1 MPRAPRPIFTQ
12 EWVDALSPG
21 RETAM
26 PCKVNI
32 YVLGDRIYDEATNT
46 YIYDKTT
53 VYDGIARVQPL
64 RSAQQRI
71 LPNDNTFVQQ
81 VLISVPISATK
92 DTDFRLGYQ
101 ARVSDAPLMP
111 SLSKYQ
117 YVMQEFMDS
126 GNPIERTFLFTVD
139 QEMVVD
145 GV

>member
-1 MPRAPRPIFTQ
+1 MPRASRPIFTQ
-12 EWVDALSPG
+12 EWVDALTPG
-21 RETAM
+21 RQSAM
-26 PCKVNI
+26 PCKVSI
-32 YVLGDRIYDEATNT
+32 YVLGERT
-46 YIYDKTT
+46 YIEETNSYEYVKTV

-81 VLISVPISATK
+81 VLISVPISVTK
-92 DTDFRLGYQ
+92 DTDFRLGFQ
-101 ARVSDAPLMP
+101 ARVSEAPLMP
-111 SLSKYQ
+111 SLTKYQ

-139 QEMVVD
+139 EEMVVN